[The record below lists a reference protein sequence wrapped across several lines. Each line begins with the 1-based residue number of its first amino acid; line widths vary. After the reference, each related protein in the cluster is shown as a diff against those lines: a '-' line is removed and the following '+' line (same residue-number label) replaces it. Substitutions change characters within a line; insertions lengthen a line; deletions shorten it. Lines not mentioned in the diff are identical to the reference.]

1 MKVLILNGP
10 NLNLLGERS
19 PEIYGYTNFADYLDE
34 LADRFPSVRFQYYQS
49 NVEGELIDAIHAAGS
64 VSPNLNPDAEAR
76 TTVVSP
82 CDAIVLNAGA
92 LTHYSYALTDAIEA
106 VSVPVI
112 EVHISNIAAR
122 ERFRANSVIAPVC
135 MGSISGFGMES
146 YALAIHALLND
157 VSS

>member
-1 MKVLILNGP
+1 MKVLIVNGP

-19 PEIYGYTNFADYLDE
+19 PEIYGYSSFADYLDE
-34 LADRFPSVRFQYYQS
+34 LADRFPAVRFQYYQS

-64 VSPNLNPDAEAR
+64 VSPNLNPDAAAR
-76 TTVVSP
+76 TTVVTP

-92 LTHYSYALTDAIEA
+92 YSHYSYALADAIEA
-106 VSVPVI
+106 VAVPVV

-122 ERFRANSVIAPVC
+122 ESFRAKSVIAPVC

-146 YALAIHALLND
+146 YALAVQALID
-157 VSS
+157 R